1 MYLWR
6 VNVLIWLQHVVGIC
20 RRTWKSI
27 NNCYCDM
34 LGSWPWRAWK
44 RCPLYPCL
52 NSYGCIVL
60 RLPRPKNHN
69 KYCRNGCCNWQ
80 NSNCKFIEIFFNNV
94 MSWSIHYKKCIYEI
108 MMPNISFLV
117 VRATGLHKSFIG
129 CVKFFV
135 QFSHILMGIQKKLKS
150 V

>member
-1 MYLWR
+1 MESTDTLDTPDQPRVKLYLYKLFSFYCLKYEFMYLWR

-94 MSWSIHYKKCIYEI
+94 MSWIK
-108 MMPNISFLV
+108 
-117 VRATGLHKSFIG
+117 
-129 CVKFFV
+129 
-135 QFSHILMGIQKKLKS
+135 Q
-150 V
+150 